1 LNGIKINKNMC
12 LAIPGKIISI
22 NESSDEIFRMGVVSF
37 DGINREV
44 NLAMVPEV
52 QVNDYVLV
60 HVGVA
65 IQSLDE
71 AEAMK
76 TMEYLK
82 ELEDLNEE
90 LGPDINQEGIDEGD
104 KK

>member
-1 LNGIKINKNMC
+1 MC
-12 LAIPGKIISI
+12 LAIPGKVISI
-22 NESSDEIFRMGVVSF
+22 KESSDEIFKIGIVSF

-52 QVNDYVLV
+52 QLNDYVLV

-65 IQSLDE
+65 IQTLDE
-71 AEAMK
+71 EEAMK

-104 KK
+104 KN

>member
-1 LNGIKINKNMC
+1 MC
-12 LAIPGKIISI
+12 LAIPGKVISI
-22 NESSDEIFRMGVVSF
+22 NEGSDEIFRMGVVSF
-37 DGINREV
+37 DGINRDV

-65 IQSLDE
+65 IQTLDE
-71 AEAMK
+71 EEAMK

-82 ELEDLNEE
+82 ELEDLNEG
-90 LGPDINQEGIDEGD
+90 LGPDINQQGIDEGD
-104 KK
+104 KD

>member
-1 LNGIKINKNMC
+1 MC
-12 LAIPGKIISI
+12 LAIPGKVILI
-22 NESSDEIFRMGVVSF
+22 NESSDEIFKTGVVSF

-65 IQSLDE
+65 IQTLDE
-71 AEAMK
+71 EEAMK

-90 LGPDINQEGIDEGD
+90 LGPDINQEGIDGGD
-104 KK
+104 KN

>member
-1 LNGIKINKNMC
+1 
-12 LAIPGKIISI
+12 
-22 NESSDEIFRMGVVSF
+22 MGVVSF
-37 DGINREV
+37 DGINRDV

-65 IQSLDE
+65 IQTLDE
-71 AEAMK
+71 EEAMK

-90 LGPDINQEGIDEGD
+90 LGPDINRDGIDEGD
-104 KK
+104 RD

>member
-1 LNGIKINKNMC
+1 MC
-12 LAIPGKIISI
+12 LAIPGKVISI
-22 NESSDEIFRMGVVSF
+22 NEGSDEIFRMGVVSF
-37 DGINREV
+37 DGINRDV

-65 IQSLDE
+65 IQTLDE
-71 AEAMK
+71 EEAMK

-90 LGPDINQEGIDEGD
+90 LGPDINQQGIDEGD
-104 KK
+104 KD

>member
-1 LNGIKINKNMC
+1 MC
-12 LAIPGKIISI
+12 LAIPGKVISI
-22 NESSDEIFRMGVVSF
+22 DEGVDEIFRMGIVSF
-37 DGINREV
+37 DGINRQV

-65 IQSLDE
+65 IQTLDE
-71 AEAMK
+71 EEAMK

-82 ELEDLNEE
+82 ELNELNEE
-90 LGPDINQEGIDEGD
+90 LGPDINREGIDKGD
-104 KK
+104 KD

>member
-1 LNGIKINKNMC
+1 MC

-22 NESSDEIFRMGVVSF
+22 EPGSDEIFRMGVVSF

-44 NLAMVPEV
+44 NLSMVPEV
-52 QVNDYVLV
+52 KVNDYVLV

-65 IQSLDE
+65 IETLDE
-71 AEAMK
+71 EEAMK

-82 ELEDLNEE
+82 ELDELNKE
-90 LGPDINQEGIDEGD
+90 LGTDLENIDPDNEDRSEKD
-104 KK
+104 N

>member
-1 LNGIKINKNMC
+1 
-12 LAIPGKIISI
+12 
-22 NESSDEIFRMGVVSF
+22 MGVVSF
-37 DGINREV
+37 DGINRDV

-65 IQSLDE
+65 IQTLDE
-71 AEAMK
+71 EEAMK

-90 LGPDINQEGIDEGD
+90 FGPDINQEGIDEGD
-104 KK
+104 KD

>member
-1 LNGIKINKNMC
+1 MC

-22 NESSDEIFRMGVVSF
+22 EPSADIIFKKGIVSF

-44 NLAMVPEV
+44 NLAMVPEAKV
-52 QVNDYVLV
+52 DDYVLV

-65 IQSLDE
+65 IQLVDE
-71 AEAMK
+71 EEAKK
-76 TMEYLK
+76 TLEYLK
-82 ELEDLNEE
+82 ELNELNEE
-90 LGPDINQEGIDEGD
+90 LGPDLSSEEE

>member
-1 LNGIKINKNMC
+1 MC
-12 LAIPGKIISI
+12 LAIPGKVISI

-37 DGINREV
+37 DGINRDV

-65 IQSLDE
+65 IQTLDE
-71 AEAMK
+71 EEAMK

-90 LGPDINQEGIDEGD
+90 LGPDMNQEGIDGGD
-104 KK
+104 KN

>member
-1 LNGIKINKNMC
+1 MC

-22 NESSDEIFRMGVVSF
+22 EPGSDEIFRMGMVSF
-37 DGINREV
+37 DGIKRQV

-52 QVNDYVLV
+52 KINDYVLV

-65 IQSLDE
+65 IQTLDE
-71 AEAMK
+71 EEAMK

-82 ELEDLNEE
+82 ELNELNEE
-90 LGPDINQEGIDEGD
+90 LGPDMGQGPDQDERLDRGEEN
-104 KK
+104 

>member
-1 LNGIKINKNMC
+1 MC
-12 LAIPGKIISI
+12 LAIPGKVLSI
-22 NESSDEIFRMGVVSF
+22 EDGQDEIFRMGLVSF

-52 QVNDYVLV
+52 KVNDYVLV

-65 IQSLDE
+65 IQTLDE
-71 AEAMK
+71 EEAMK

-82 ELEDLNEE
+82 ELNELNEE
-90 LGPDINQEGIDEGD
+90 LGPELDQEGPGKED
-104 KK
+104 

>member
-1 LNGIKINKNMC
+1 MC

-22 NESSDEIFRMGVVSF
+22 EESPDQIFRMGVVSF

-44 NLAMVPEV
+44 NLSMVPEV
-52 QVNDYVLV
+52 KVNDYVLV

-65 IQSLDE
+65 IQTLDE
-71 AEAMK
+71 EEAMK

-82 ELEDLNEE
+82 ELDELNEE
-90 LGPDINQEGIDEGD
+90 LGPELDQEDPGKGE
-104 KK
+104 

>member
-1 LNGIKINKNMC
+1 MC
-12 LAIPGKIISI
+12 LAIPGKVISI

-37 DGINREV
+37 DGINRDV

-65 IQSLDE
+65 IQTLDE
-71 AEAMK
+71 EEAMK

-104 KK
+104 NN

>member
-1 LNGIKINKNMC
+1 
-12 LAIPGKIISI
+12 
-22 NESSDEIFRMGVVSF
+22 MGVVSF
-37 DGINREV
+37 DGINRDV

-65 IQSLDE
+65 IQTLDE
-71 AEAMK
+71 EEAMK

-82 ELEDLNEE
+82 ELNELNEE
-90 LGPDINQEGIDEGD
+90 LGPELDREDLGKEE
-104 KK
+104 

>member
-1 LNGIKINKNMC
+1 MC
-12 LAIPGKIISI
+12 LAIPGKVISI
-22 NESSDEIFRMGVVSF
+22 EESPDQIFKMGVVSF

-52 QVNDYVLV
+52 KLNDYVLV

-65 IQSLDE
+65 IQTLDE
-71 AEAMK
+71 EEAMK

-82 ELEDLNEE
+82 ELNELNEE
-90 LGPDINQEGIDEGD
+90 LGPDMDQEDLGKEE
-104 KK
+104 

>member
-1 LNGIKINKNMC
+1 MC
-12 LAIPGKIISI
+12 LAIPGKVISI
-22 NESSDEIFRMGVVSF
+22 KESQDEIFRIGVVSF

-52 QVNDYVLV
+52 KVDDYVLV

-65 IQSLDE
+65 IQTLDE
-71 AEAMK
+71 EEAMK

-82 ELEDLNEE
+82 ELNELNEE
-90 LGPDINQEGIDEGD
+90 LGPGMDLEDPGKEE
-104 KK
+104 